1 MMMMNMEL
9 KMKNVVLNSFP
20 FYFSPLKNIKK
31 KHKKEKKRKKKA
43 KNPHNMSYT
52 WQLPG

>member
-1 MMMMNMEL
+1 
-9 KMKNVVLNSFP
+9 LNLFT

-31 KHKKEKKRKKKA
+31 NTKNKKKEKKKA